1 MNLQAAQ
8 SNHRIASRS
17 RRAEGF
23 VRQASRRVA
32 EQAVCRRAATL
43 GDELRSRG
51 WRLAH
56 TADRLG
62 RSRRTLGRWR
72 HRSRTSGSP
81 LPRGRPCQQSP
92 CADRLA
98 TLQWLDKEGAHMGL
112 PSLRAAFPTMPRC
125 ELRELQQAYR
135 REFQATH
142 RRITE
147 ELTWHWP
154 GRVWAMDHSEPP
166 SPIDGVYPAILSI
179 RDLAS
184 GMQLAW
190 RPVADQTAETTLAVL
205 KSLID
210 QYGPPLVIKSDNGS
224 AFKSQAFGQL
234 LAAHGI
240 TWLPSPPVT
249 PCYNGS
255 CEAANGSMKVRTRH
269 FAAARGTLRRW
280 TSSDLEKARQQANER
295 TRPEGHLGPT
305 PAERWRQRLPITE
318 EERAE
323 LSAAIEKHR
332 QRVLDEL
339 TTPFDPNNQRQQHQA
354 HRQAVRRALL
364 DVGLLTITRRSIPL
378 PLRSK
383 NWDKFS

>member
-1 MNLQAAQ
+1 MPVPQDA
-8 SNHRIASRS
+8 
-17 RRAEGF
+17 
-23 VRQASRRVA
+23 
-32 EQAVCRRAATL
+32 C
-43 GDELRSRG
+43 
-51 WRLAH
+51 
-56 TADRLG
+56 
-62 RSRRTLGRWR
+62 RWR
-72 HRSRTSGSP
+72 HRSRMSGSP

-98 TLQWLDKEGAHMGL
+98 TLQWLDKEGPHLGL

-147 ELTWHWP
+147 DLTWHRP

-190 RPVADQTAETTLAVL
+190 RPVIDETAETTLAVL
-205 KSLID
+205 KSLIEEH
-210 QYGPPLVIKSDNGS
+210 GPPLVIKSDNGS
-224 AFKSQAFGQL
+224 AFKSQAFGEL
-234 LAAHGI
+234 LATYHI
-240 TWLPSPPVT
+240 VWLPSPPVT
-249 PCYNGS
+249 PWYNGG

-269 FAAARGTLRRW
+269 FAAARGTPRRW
-280 TSSDLEKARQQANER
+280 TSSDLDKAMCQANQLA
-295 TRPEGHLGPT
+295 RPEGHLGPT
-305 PAERWRQRLPITE
+305 PAERWDERPPITE
-318 EERAE
+318 EERTE

-339 TTPFDPNNQRQQHQA
+339 TTPFDPNNQRQQHQV